1 MKGRSSDGVK
11 SSHHYNLENMNI
23 FQVKNEALHKNK
35 GSYEALMILSLESRQ
50 DLSWWVSN
58 PPHAYKDIDISNPDI

>member
-1 MKGRSSDGVK
+1 
-11 SSHHYNLENMNI
+11 MNI
-23 FQVKNEALHKNK
+23 FQDKNDALHKNK